1 MAIELVDGG
10 KSEVKQAIS
19 PATGAKSA
27 PDGLAQ
33 VCGQAAEHMAK
44 ARVALDTG
52 SFDTNQA
59 LDHLDEAIS
68 CLQGLSRRGAPAP
81 AQEGN
86 TVVAFLPAKDRRS
99 A

>member
-1 MAIELVDGG
+1 MAIELAAHG
-10 KSEVKQAIS
+10 KSELKQAIS
-19 PATGAKSA
+19 PDSGAKSE

-44 ARVALDTG
+44 ARVALDSE
-52 SFDTNQA
+52 SFDTNRA

-68 CLQGLSRRGAPAP
+68 CLQGLSRRTASAP
-81 AQEGN
+81 AQDGN

>member
-19 PATGAKSA
+19 PATGAKSG
-27 PDGLAQ
+27 PEGLAQ

-44 ARVALDTG
+44 ARVALDAE

-68 CLQGLSRRGAPAP
+68 YLQGLSRRGAPAP
-81 AQEGN
+81 AQDEN